1 VWQRAGPGGACDRLP
16 GAPGTEVGGGTGAS
30 HGTGRADGSGH
41 GGAIR
46 ELAVDAEPDAPV
58 SVLGRLWSGADPGS
72 VRSWGEERGYH
83 RFGPFDG
90 DTGAG
95 SGELV
100 AVAGGSVQRVLH
112 RRHVWVHDLVV
123 DEPRR
128 SEGVGVALSS
138 SSSADSSGSSD
149 LA

>member
-1 VWQRAGPGGACDRLP
+1 
-16 GAPGTEVGGGTGAS
+16 VG
-30 HGTGRADGSGH
+30 R
-41 GGAIR
+41 
-46 ELAVDAEPDAPV
+46 
-58 SVLGRLWSGADPGS
+58 
-72 VRSWGEERGYH
+72 GEGYH

-90 DTGAG
+90 DAGAG
-95 SGELV
+95 SGDLV

-123 DEPRR
+123 DESRR